1 MTPFA
6 LWACSESHLPDAELT
21 STSGDDFPEQC
32 ALPHRSTAV
41 RGLVFNLRQHEIDQ
55 DRHAR
60 QNFCPETA
68 TPTRLPGSGVHAA
81 CAPTRPGRV
90 DVTPRRSLPGL
101 RARDKMHD
109 VFRGWRRFG
118 SAFRPLAN
126 AETQSGRYR
135 CVQQQLDESQQKL
148 QRAASEMDGMRIAVE
163 GARVRQMEVLAF
175 IAHELRNPLAPIRT
189 AAGIL
194 GRGRPEDIVAVRTI
208 IERQVGQISRLID
221 DLLDVS
227 RASTGKLRLVLAPVR
242 VDDVVARAVEAAEP
256 AMAGRGQ
263 KLDVIGLDHSVYLNA
278 DGTRLIQVLSNLL
291 DNASK
296 YSPQGQPIQLNVQC
310 LEQSVQ
316 LSVLDRGIGISIRAM
331 KHIFDAFNQELHA
344 VGFNATGLGIGLA
357 VVRDV
362 VEAHGG
368 RVTAFSE
375 GLGYG
380 SRFVVRLP
388 RSKAMPEQASS

>member
-6 LWACSESHLPDAELT
+6 RRACSALDAQ
-21 STSGDDFPEQC
+21 STLKSANGLLSCVTCRTDGQPVQ
-32 ALPHRSTAV
+32 
-41 RGLVFNLRQHEIDQ
+41 GLVFNPRQHEIDQ
-55 DRHAR
+55 DRHAH
-60 QNFCPETA
+60 QNACRETA
-68 TPTRLPGSGVHAA
+68 TLVRFQPNGLPAT
-81 CAPTRPGRV
+81 CAVAKPGRV

-101 RARDKMHD
+101 RARDKMHE
-109 VFRGWRRFG
+109 VFQGWRRFG
-118 SAFRPLAN
+118 SAFRLLAD
-126 AETQSGRYR
+126 AQTRSGRYR
-135 CVQQQLDESQQKL
+135 AVQRQLDDSQKKL
-148 QRAASEMDGMRIAVE
+148 QRAESEMDSMRMAVE

-189 AAGIL
+189 AAAIL
-194 GRGRPEDIVAVRTI
+194 GGGRTEDIVAVRTI
-208 IERQVGQISRLID
+208 IERQVGQMSRLID

-227 RASTGKLRLVLAPVR
+227 RASTGKLRLVRALVR
-242 VDDVVARAVEAAEP
+242 VDDLVARAIEAAEP

-263 KLDVIGLDHSVYLNA
+263 HLDVIGLDSSVTLNA

-296 YSPQGQPIQLNVQC
+296 YSPKGQPIQLNVRC
-310 LEQSVQ
+310 LEQSVE
-316 LSVLDRGIGISIRAM
+316 LSVLDRGIGISIHAM
-331 KHIFDAFNQELHA
+331 KHIFDAFNQEPHA

-357 VVRDV
+357 VVRNV

-380 SRFVVRLP
+380 SRFVVTLP
-388 RSKAMPEQASS
+388 RSMAVLEQATS

>member
-1 MTPFA
+1 M
-6 LWACSESHLPDAELT
+6 ELT
-21 STSGDDFPEQC
+21 LTSADGLPVLC
-32 ALPHRSTAV
+32 GLPHRSTAE
-41 RGLVFNLRQHEIDQ
+41 RGLDFNPRQHEIDQ
-55 DRHAR
+55 DCHAR
-60 QNFCPETA
+60 QNACRETV
-68 TPTRLPGSGVHAA
+68 TPTRFQAPSEHAT
-81 CAPTRPGRV
+81 CSLSKPGRF

-101 RARDKMHD
+101 RARDKMQD
-109 VFRGWRRFG
+109 VFQGWQRFG
-118 SAFRPLAN
+118 SAFRRLAN
-126 AETQSGRYR
+126 VETHAGRGR
-135 CVQQQLDESQQKL
+135 TVQRQLDESQQRL
-148 QRAASEMDGMRIAVE
+148 QWATSEMVSLRIAVE
-163 GARVRQMEVLAF
+163 GARIRQMEVLAF
-175 IAHELRNPLAPIRT
+175 IAHELRNPLAPICT
-189 AAGIL
+189 AASIL

-208 IERQVGQISRLID
+208 IERQVGQMSRLID

-242 VDDVVARAVEAAEP
+242 VDDLVARSIEAVEP

-263 KLDVIGLDHSVYLNA
+263 QLDIIGLDYSVHLNA

-296 YSPQGQPIQLNVQC
+296 YSPKGQNIQLTVRC
-310 LEQSVQ
+310 LEQSVE
-316 LSVLDRGIGISIRAM
+316 LSVLDRGIGISIHGM

-344 VGFNATGLGIGLA
+344 VGFDATGLGIGLA

-380 SRFVVRLP
+380 SRFVVTLP
-388 RSKAMPEQASS
+388 RSMAVAEQATS